1 MSRRTSVTAAA
12 VFSLSRDT
20 NRFSFSV
27 SHGASPPPPSIRFAA
42 MSDATSNPPGDGD
55 GDGDGIDAVAHAA
68 AYDAAIPGALVLS
81 ARGALEPPRG
91 GGDGEGRATRRCRS
105 CGQAACVGIQP
116 SSACP
121 TSRPTLKCD
130 AIELAPP
137 PTTTTREGAPC
148 WLVFDMAYD
157 ASATRAE
164 IGALTRQVSMCVAAN
179 KRAKT
184 PFLLAVAAPPGNND
198 DELPPASNSWRAL
211 PWESWG
217 ARVVDL
223 DDENENENSAAAS
236 LTADAR
242 RVVYLTADSPNVL
255 TDVAPG
261 TALVLGGVVDH
272 AEKPGMSLRRADALA
287 ARASGG
293 CGRFVT
299 ARLPLGGHVRL
310 AKNAHL
316 PCLAVAQTLLVYR
329 EVAEERGSGGGGG
342 GRGRDDGRAAVDER
356 CRRRRQRRR
365 GGGGSARGS
374 VGRDVRARARVSM
387 RAASEVR
394 EVVAAEGAPERRA
407 REPAVG
413 RHRRPRLGGVSTF
426 GSL

>member
-1 MSRRTSVTAAA
+1 
-12 VFSLSRDT
+12 
-20 NRFSFSV
+20 
-27 SHGASPPPPSIRFAA
+27 
-42 MSDATSNPPGDGD
+42 
-55 GDGDGIDAVAHAA
+55 
-68 AYDAAIPGALVLS
+68 
-81 ARGALEPPRG
+81 
-91 GGDGEGRATRRCRS
+91 
-105 CGQAACVGIQP
+105 
-116 SSACP
+116 
-121 TSRPTLKCD
+121 
-130 AIELAPP
+130 
-137 PTTTTREGAPC
+137 
-148 WLVFDMAYD
+148 MAYD

-342 GRGRDDGRAAVDER
+342 EGGVMMDAPPWTSVVDGD
-356 CRRRRQRRR
+356 
-365 GGGGSARGS
+365 GGGGAAEGGARAALWGETFARVPAFRCAPLRKYVRWLPPREHLNDARGS
-374 VGRDVRARARVSM
+374 RPSGVTDVRAL
-387 RAASEVR
+387 
-394 EVVAAEGAPERRA
+394 AE
-407 REPAVG
+407 
-413 RHRRPRLGGVSTF
+413 
-426 GSL
+426 